1 MLAGCLDD
9 PAREALDP
17 LRIGGKSRWQCIRVR
32 IDAEAERRPQ
42 TRQPGAQPD
51 ER

>member
-1 MLAGCLDD
+1 MLARRLDD

-17 LRIGGKSRWQCIRVR
+17 LRVGGKSRWQCIRVR
-32 IDAEAERRPQ
+32 IDAEAERRPE
-42 TRQPGAQPD
+42 TGQPRAQPD